1 MFWRRLQSGFM
12 MCFIPMG
19 DLIDSA
25 KPKSCVNLREEALS
39 RRQIKTDSPNVSPA
53 DGGQTKSSTGASRIF
68 FALVSWIEPAGL
80 ADGRFFRSAN
90 WVGQTTEDDA
100 G

>member
-39 RRQIKTDSPNVSPA
+39 RRQIKTDSPKCFTS
-53 DGGQTKSSTGASRIF
+53 GWR
-68 FALVSWIEPAGL
+68 
-80 ADGRFFRSAN
+80 AN
-90 WVGQTTEDDA
+90 KILDRCL
-100 G
+100 